1 MELHHTI
8 FTIGHSTRS
17 LEEFI
22 NILKFYKI
30 ELVVDVRRFPS
41 SKKFPWFNK
50 ENLEK
55 ELNKERIEYIH
66 YPELG
71 GYRKEGYEAFSK
83 SKEFQLAINNLLEK
97 IGEKNA
103 VILCSEIKWWKCHRR
118 YIANALGQMGKE
130 VIHIWD
136 EKKTQVH
143 KPGNKEIEE
152 KMKTSLYCDRA
163 AKK

>member
-1 MELHHTI
+1 MKSHHTI

-22 NILKFYKI
+22 NILKFYRI

-55 ELNKERIEYIH
+55 ELNKEKIEYIH

-71 GYRKEGYEAFSK
+71 GYRKEGYEVFSK
-83 SKEFQLAINNLLEK
+83 SEEFEKAINELIEIINNK
-97 IGEKNA
+97 ISI
-103 VILCSEIKWWKCHRR
+103 ILCAEWNPMKCHRL
-118 YIANALGQMGKE
+118 YISERLNKLGYKI
-130 VIHIWD
+130 IHIVSR
-136 EKKTQVH
+136 EKFQDHSELPK
-143 KPGNKEIEE
+143 KNIKI
-152 KMKTSLYCDRA
+152 KCD
-163 AKK
+163 KLSKLS